1 VRTACVSAGLQK
13 SYRLFERFAAAVI
26 TLGELRLAVGRQSVS
41 AGVYILD
48 VLTISLIRK

>member
-26 TLGELRLAVGRQSVS
+26 VLGELRLAVGRQSGS
-41 AGVYILD
+41 A
-48 VLTISLIRK
+48 VLFQMQMS